1 MMIHQV
7 EAVMA
12 LIRHWRVFNLIFY
25 IIYVCVRGNKGDAKL
40 ITNNIYIIY
49 I

>member
-1 MMIHQV
+1 MIHQV

-25 IIYVCVRGNKGDAKL
+25 TSMCVCEVIKGIL
-40 ITNNIYIIY
+40 N
-49 I
+49 